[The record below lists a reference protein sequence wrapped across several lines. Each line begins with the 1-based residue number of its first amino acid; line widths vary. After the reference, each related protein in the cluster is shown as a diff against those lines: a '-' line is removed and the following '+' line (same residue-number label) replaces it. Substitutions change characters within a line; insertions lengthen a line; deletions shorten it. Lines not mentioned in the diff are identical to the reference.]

1 LYIVRVLKYLI
12 VNYYFSATKSL
23 TSESSQILD
32 INEGETIDDIV
43 KREQK
48 EFLNSPGGKK
58 LQEKT
63 KYVFSSSPTALFSLP
78 ECRTLV
84 KVIICGIKTAVWGIA
99 TVKVHYC

>member
-1 LYIVRVLKYLI
+1 MLKYLSI
-12 VNYYFSATKSL
+12 NYYFSATKSS
-23 TSESSQILD
+23 TSESSHILD

-48 EFLNSPGGKK
+48 DFANSPGGKK

-63 KYVFSSSPTALFSLP
+63 KYVFSSSPTTLFSLP

-84 KVIICGIKTAVWGIA
+84 KVIITGIKTAVWGIA

>member
-1 LYIVRVLKYLI
+1 VLKYYNI
-12 VNYYFSATKSL
+12 NYYFSATKSL
-23 TSESSQILD
+23 SSESSQIPD
-32 INEGETIDDIV
+32 INEGEIIDDIV
-43 KREQK
+43 KK
-48 EFLNSPGGKK
+48 EEKELTNSPGGKK

-99 TVKVHYC
+99 TVKVHNC